1 MLQPKTIFK
10 SVGVFLVV
18 YLFLLLPIS
27 GIGKVYADFYRKQA
41 FFFYNN
47 FGSQGFV
54 VFEEREDSEN
64 DDTRVYQA
72 NKNLAN
78 KKGDVESVP
87 FNMSIRV
94 LAYLPNILLIS
105 LFAATPIKL
114 KKRFLL
120 MAIGFIIL
128 DIFLLFFLYI
138 LILNKYIQTSW
149 LKLYQDLST
158 GMKSFIDTLNSA
170 INHGMGLNGFLVV
183 FIWLSLVYYF
193 ERDVLEKFISKKS
206 EA

>member
-1 MLQPKTIFK
+1 MLQPKTILQ
-10 SVGVFLVV
+10 SVGIFLGV
-18 YLFLLLPIS
+18 YLFLLLPFS

-41 FFFYNN
+41 FYFFNN

-105 LFAATPIKL
+105 LFAATPVKL
-114 KKRFLL
+114 KKRLLL
-120 MAIGFIIL
+120 MGIGFVLL
-128 DIFLLFFLYI
+128 DIFLLCFLYI
-138 LILNKYIQTSW
+138 LILNKYIQTPW
-149 LKLYQDLST
+149 LKMYQDLGS
-158 GMKSFIDTLNSA
+158 GMKSCIDTLNSS

-193 ERDVLEKFISKKS
+193 ERDVLEKFVTKQKTS
-206 EA
+206 